1 MAADPHQ
8 SKPRGFGLMTRIVY
22 VHQAICLAIFISG
35 LRLSSVPGAEEL
47 VLHRLMGI
55 VVSVA
60 TLLAMFAVANG
71 KSLKALD
78 WLRVVLWIG
87 VFKILIVQLWLL
99 AQGEIELLSDI
110 RAMLINELVAI
121 PLAIYWS
128 RHAHSS
134 YLASLRPSDG
144 SAHVEAWDRRL
155 H

>member
-87 VFKILIVQLWLL
+87 VFKILIVQLLL
-99 AQGEIELLSDI
+99 LGQGEIGLSSYT

-121 PLAIYWS
+121 PLALYWS
-128 RHAHSS
+128 RPTHFHYLSS
-134 YLASLRPSDG
+134 VDRGTG
-144 SAHVEAWDRRL
+144 STAA
-155 H
+155 